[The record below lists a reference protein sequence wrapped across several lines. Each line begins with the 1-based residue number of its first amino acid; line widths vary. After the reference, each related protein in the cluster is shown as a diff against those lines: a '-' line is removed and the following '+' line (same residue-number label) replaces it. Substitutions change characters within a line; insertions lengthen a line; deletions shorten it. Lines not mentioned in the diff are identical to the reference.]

1 MARFVIGMVSEIP
14 PGSRRIV
21 TVARRSIGVFNVGG
35 RFYAIKNVCPHQG
48 APLCEGQV
56 TGTTRTLWD
65 SEGPRLEWCRE
76 GEVIRCPWHAWEFD
90 LTNGDTI
97 FASRNRVRAYAV
109 SVESADGA
117 GETAERA
124 PSNVP
129 DDSFTSSRLE
139 TFPVETLAGRVVVE
153 VDS

>member
-1 MARFVIGMVSEIP
+1 MARFVIGTVSEIP

-21 TVARRSIGVFNVGG
+21 TVARRSIGVFNVSG

-56 TGTTRTLWD
+56 TGTTRTLWT

-76 GEVIRCPWHAWEFD
+76 GEIIRCPWHGWEFD
-90 LTNGDTI
+90 LTNGDTV
-97 FASRNRVRAYAV
+97 FTSRNRVRAYAV
-109 SVESADGA
+109 SVESAD
-117 GETAERA
+117 TVDDPAERST
-124 PSNVP
+124 PSVAEE
-129 DDSFTSSRLE
+129 SRDGIKLE
-139 TFPVETLAGRVVVE
+139 TFPVEVAEGRVIVE